1 MVSKCNIRGYV
12 NADAHSD
19 YSGFTFDIDT
29 GDVLAV
35 FCKDSHFNA
44 DIKYERLKAVSEI
57 LTIRETKDFDFVNIN
72 LRENKITVEMPEN
85 DYKKFAER
93 YSSDEKYI
101 EVFHSS
107 IVLNALLVA
116 LYNLKSYE
124 DKFWAKAI
132 SYRLN
137 EKEFENL
144 DIKEIEYIPE
154 IAQRLLGNPL
164 SRLLD
169 GLDNLESHF

>member
-1 MVSKCNIRGYV
+1 M
-12 NADAHSD
+12 
-19 YSGFTFDIDT
+19 
-29 GDVLAV
+29 
-35 FCKDSHFNA
+35 
-44 DIKYERLKAVSEI
+44 
-57 LTIRETKDFDFVNIN
+57 
-72 LRENKITVEMPEN
+72 
-85 DYKKFAER
+85 
-93 YSSDEKYI
+93 
-101 EVFHSS
+101 
-107 IVLNALLVA
+107 LNALLVA